1 MTSKLKKVEREK
13 KMSLNRI
20 VLIVF
25 SLVLIVIGVL
35 GFLIPPES
43 SLTSGATAYNAF
55 HIIAGFVGIVFWIA
69 NKERAAETF
78 NIGFGLIDLYQA
90 LASFQHLFP
99 EQYFRWTRAD
109 DVLHVVIGIFLIA
122 VGCYGMIIRT
132 NVRTGSGGDRVSR
145 H

>member
-1 MTSKLKKVEREK
+1 MTSKLNKVEREK
-13 KMSLNRI
+13 GMSLNRI

-35 GFLIPPES
+35 GFLIPHET

-55 HIIAGFVGIVFWIA
+55 HIVSGFVGIVFWIA

-109 DVLHVVIGIFLIA
+109 DVLHVVIGIFLIV
-122 VGCYGMIIRT
+122 VGCYGMINRT
-132 NVRTGSGGDRVSR
+132 NARTARDSDQTKK